1 MLHVKKEGILL
12 EPTENKYE
20 NHGVLN
26 PAVIQAG
33 NTIHLFYRA
42 TNKANYSTIGHC
54 ILDTPTSVGTRDEDP
69 LIIPLEHYEAQGVE
83 DPRIV
88 CINGTYLLTY
98 TAYDGLNA
106 MGALLSSKDL
116 KTFKREGIITPQM
129 TYHEFQLC
137 IESCND
143 LNEKYLRFVKLLTKR
158 SDPETLVKQFLW
170 DKDVLLFPRKING
183 KYAMLHRIYPDMQI
197 AYFNDVQDL
206 DYPYWKEYLFNIK
219 DYIVLSGEEEFES
232 SYIGGGCPP
241 IETPEGWLIIYHGV
255 EDTPE
260 GYVYHAAAALL
271 DLDDPTKEIGRLRHP
286 LFSPDQE
293 WETDGVVNNVVFP
306 TGAIVENDTLYIY
319 YGAADKRIGTASV
332 NLQELLNEIK
342 KPTV

>member
-1 MLHVKKEGILL
+1 MLHLKKEGILL
-12 EPTENKYE
+12 EPTTNKYE
-20 NHGVLN
+20 NHGVFN

-33 NTIHLFYRA
+33 NVIHLFYRA

-54 ILDTPTSVGTRDEDP
+54 ILDTPTSVGKRDEEP
-69 LIIPLEHYEAQGVE
+69 LIIPIEHYEAQGVE

-88 CINGTYLLTY
+88 CINGTYYMTY

-106 MGALLSSKDL
+106 LGALLSSKDL
-116 KTFKREGIITPQM
+116 KTFKREGIITPKM

-170 DKDVLLFPRKING
+170 DKDVILFPRKING
-183 KYAMLHRIYPDMQI
+183 RFAMLHRIYPDMQI
-197 AYFNDVQDL
+197 AYFNDVSELNYQ
-206 DYPYWKEYLFNIK
+206 YWKEYLIKIK

-260 GYVYHAAAALL
+260 GYVYHAAAALM
-271 DLDDPTKEIGRLRHP
+271 DLDDPTKEIGRLRKP

-306 TGAIVENDTLYIY
+306 TGAIIENDTLYIY
-319 YGAADKRIGTASV
+319 YGAADKRVGTVSV
-332 NLQELLNEIK
+332 NLQELLNKIK
-342 KPTV
+342 NTTV